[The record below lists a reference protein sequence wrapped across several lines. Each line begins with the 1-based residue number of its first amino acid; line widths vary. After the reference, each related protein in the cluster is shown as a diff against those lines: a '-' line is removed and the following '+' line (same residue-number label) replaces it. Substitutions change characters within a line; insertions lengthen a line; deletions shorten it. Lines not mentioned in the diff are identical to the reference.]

1 MNTAKRMS
9 LLVLCL
15 CVAPLPAT
23 AEAPPHSHDQP
34 DIAELFAQAGPS
46 VVLVDAGAEPRQE
59 LRYDF
64 SGFTP
69 QTMQMDMNMSMS
81 MEGPATGT
89 QQQTLPTMRMIMSIP
104 TVEVTPEGN
113 LRMAFSLDRYE
124 VLPTEGVAPEMMQA
138 LQASLASVGTMSG
151 WNIIDNRGSFV
162 DGDITVS
169 AGSSAAQMMTSI
181 EDSMEQMVAPF
192 PAEAVGLG
200 ARWQTST
207 EVTVNGLTLAQTA
220 GFTLVSRSGDTVVL
234 DVTIEQNAPPQ
245 DIADPSMPP
254 GAVAHLDE
262 MHTTGSGRMTLS
274 LTNVVPNSTL
284 SMATAM
290 RMSVIQGGTTSP
302 AMAMTTSIDMVI
314 GPLP

>member
-9 LLVLCL
+9 LLVLSL
-15 CVAPLPAT
+15 CVVPDAAW
-23 AEAPPHSHDQP
+23 AEAPAQAGDLL
-34 DIAELFAQAGPS
+34 DGVGLVAQAGPS
-46 VVLVDAGAEPRQE
+46 VVLVDAGAEPREE

-104 TVEVTPEGN
+104 TVEATPEGN

-138 LQASLASVGTMSG
+138 LQSSLASVGTMSG
-151 WNIIDNRGSFV
+151 WNVIDNRGSFI
-162 DGDITVS
+162 DGDINVS

-192 PAEAVGLG
+192 PSEAVGLG

-220 GFTLVSRSGDTVVL
+220 TFTLASRSGDNVVL

-262 MHTTGSGRMTLS
+262 MQTTGTGRMSLS

-284 SMATAM
+284 SMSTAM
-290 RMSVIQGGTTSP
+290 RMSVVQNGTTTP
-302 AMAMTTSIDMVI
+302 AMAMTTRIDMVI
-314 GPLP
+314 GPMP